1 MLRGS
6 ATSDGRQFAYFA
18 PRGSAFVFSYEWCK
32 EEWRRL
38 PLCPNKNPG
47 LVTVNGNLV
56 AVGGGHFSNKL
67 YTLREGRWVE
77 EYPPVSTGRES
88 PAVVSTSD
96 GHFIICIGGN
106 VGVSVPT
113 AAVELLDTRNNKWYK
128 LLDLPEPLRYPSAT
142 VCGDNLHV
150 IGIGGVGYSC
160 SIKTLF
166 SDSMQL
172 PLLVSWTCHPYP
184 PVTLA
189 VAATLSQE
197 LVLVGGDQVGT
208 VPWILQLANGEW
220 TKIGAM
226 STRRKSCLV
235 VNLSPD
241 HILIVGGLG
250 GEDSIEEC
258 IVV

>member
-1 MLRGS
+1 M
-6 ATSDGRQFAYFA
+6 
-18 PRGSAFVFSYEWCK
+18 
-32 EEWRRL
+32 
-38 PLCPNKNPG
+38 
-47 LVTVNGNLV
+47 
-56 AVGGGHFSNKL
+56 
-67 YTLREGRWVE
+67 
-77 EYPPVSTGRES
+77 
-88 PAVVSTSD
+88 
-96 GHFIICIGGN
+96 
-106 VGVSVPT
+106 GVSVPT
-113 AAVELLDTRNNKWYK
+113 AAVELLDTRNDKWYK

-150 IGIGGVGYSC
+150 IGIGGVSYSC
-160 SIKTLF
+160 SIKALF
-166 SDSMQL
+166 SDSTQL
-172 PLLVSWTCHPYP
+172 PLLVSWTCHPHP